1 MIELCC
7 TATKKRIVRSGS
19 VEGNRFEPLCKSFNN
34 AVTPILCSR
43 YTPSGRVFSGVCMNS
58 LAKEGV
64 RAVKWSAFSTVARFA
79 LQLIAQVVLARILG
93 PENYG
98 VFGIGMV
105 VLTLSNFLSN
115 FGFGWNLL
123 HKQDLTTEDIRFAF
137 TWQVIT
143 GIMAMVALYLAAPA
157 LAAYFREPRVL
168 DVIQWLSL
176 ACLLTAAVAPSSNL
190 LQRDLNFKAVG
201 LIQVGSYAAGYLAV
215 GIPMALAGS
224 GVHALVAAWLVQAG
238 VALVASFACRPHSV
252 IPLLHFSGTGKAMGT
267 SGQVFVTNVVNWCLN
282 NVDRVLI
289 GRMLNAHSV
298 GVYTAGY
305 NLATMPN
312 TLLLSALQPAFMS
325 AAARMQDDSK
335 RLGRVYLE
343 MLATVWV
350 LVLPF
355 FVFLAAISPDVV
367 RLLYGPQWADTA
379 PVLAMLFLGMPAYVT
394 WGISTPVLWNT
405 GRKHHE
411 ALLQLPVLLVGIV
424 SLYVVMSWGVLAAAA
439 VASGMLLCRML
450 VVGASA
456 FQVLGLKLGE
466 LFPYLLR
473 GILLS
478 CICIGTVVLGRLVA
492 DQWGFAIVNLAVCG
506 VLAGGAVV
514 LLCWWRPSVLG
525 AQVIAM
531 LVRFVPA
538 IGRYLSAKATG
549 SGANDV

>member
-1 MIELCC
+1 M
-7 TATKKRIVRSGS
+7 S
-19 VEGNRFEPLCKSFNN
+19 
-34 AVTPILCSR
+34 
-43 YTPSGRVFSGVCMNS
+43 S

-64 RAVKWSAFSTVARFA
+64 RAVKWSAVSTVARFV
-79 LQLIAQVVLARILG
+79 LQLAAQVVLARILG

-123 HKQDLTTEDIRFAF
+123 HKKDLATEDIRFAF

-143 GIMAMVALYLAAPA
+143 GTVAMVALYLAAPA
-157 LAAYFREPRVL
+157 LADYFREPRVSG
-168 DVIQWLSL
+168 VIQWLSL
-176 ACLLTAAVAPSSNL
+176 ACLLTAATAPSSNL

-201 LIQVGSYAAGYLAV
+201 LIQVGSYAAGYLGV
-215 GIPMALAGS
+215 GVPMALAGM
-224 GVHALVAAWLVQAG
+224 GVNALVAAWLVQAG
-238 VALVASFACRPHSV
+238 VALVATFALRPHSLV
-252 IPLLHFSGTGKAMGT
+252 PLFHFSGTGKAMGT

-282 NVDRVLI
+282 NIDRVLI
-289 GRMLNAHSV
+289 GRMLNVHSV

-325 AAARMQDDSK
+325 AAARMQDEPK
-335 RLGRVYLE
+335 RLARVYME

-355 FVFLAAISPDVV
+355 FVFLAAISADVV

-379 PVLAMLFLGMPAYVT
+379 PVLAILFLGMPAYVT

-411 ALLQLPVLLVGIV
+411 ALLQLPVLILGGGA
-424 SLYVVMSWGVLAAAA
+424 LYAVMQWGVLAAAA
-439 VASGMLLCRML
+439 VASGMLVSRML
-450 VVGASA
+450 MVGASA
-456 FQVLGLKLGE
+456 FQVLGLQFRGLI
-466 LFPYLLR
+466 PYLLR
-473 GILLS
+473 GVFLS
-478 CICIGTVVLGRLVA
+478 CLCVVTVLLGQA
-492 DQWGFAIVNLAVCG
+492 FAEPWNFAIVNLAVSG
-506 VLAGGAVV
+506 LLTGSVFVLI
-514 LLCWWRPSVLG
+514 CWWKPSVLG
-525 AQVIAM
+525 DHVVAMVI
-531 LVRFVPA
+531 RFMPPL
-538 IGRYLSAKATG
+538 GRYISTSQSG

>member
-1 MIELCC
+1 M
-7 TATKKRIVRSGS
+7 S
-19 VEGNRFEPLCKSFNN
+19 
-34 AVTPILCSR
+34 
-43 YTPSGRVFSGVCMNS
+43 S

-64 RAVKWSAFSTVARFA
+64 RAVKWSAVSTVARFV
-79 LQLIAQVVLARILG
+79 LQLAAQVVLARILG

-123 HKQDLTTEDIRFAF
+123 HKKDLATEDIRFAF

-143 GIMAMVALYLAAPA
+143 GTVAMVALYLAAPA
-157 LAAYFREPRVL
+157 LADYFREPRVL
-168 DVIQWLSL
+168 GVIQWLSL
-176 ACLLTAAVAPSSNL
+176 ACLLTAATAPSSNL

-201 LIQVGSYAAGYLAV
+201 LIQVGSYAAGYLGV
-215 GIPMALAGS
+215 GVPMALAGM
-224 GVHALVAAWLVQAG
+224 GVNALVAAWLVQAG
-238 VALVASFACRPHSV
+238 VALVATFALRPHSLV
-252 IPLLHFSGTGKAMGT
+252 PLFHFSGTGKAMGT

-282 NVDRVLI
+282 NIDRVLI
-289 GRMLNAHSV
+289 GRMLNVHSV

-325 AAARMQDDSK
+325 AAARMQDDPK
-335 RLGRVYLE
+335 RLAKVYLE

-379 PVLAMLFLGMPAYVT
+379 PVLAVLFLGMPTYVT

-411 ALLQLPVLLVGIV
+411 ALLQLPVLLLGVV
-424 SLYVVMSWGVLAAAA
+424 ALYAVMSWGVLAAAA

-473 GILLS
+473 GITLS
-478 CICIGTVVLGRLVA
+478 CICIGAVLLGRLVT

-506 VLAGGAVV
+506 VLAGSATV

-538 IGRYLSAKATG
+538 LGRFLALSQPLTEDR
-549 SGANDV
+549 ND